1 MRFISFK
8 KNLVLSQCLISLIKL
23 HQRTLSMGCL
33 LFFVMFIEHIRVNSL
48 LKIKLNSNF
57 HGVIVPFS
65 DPIMYHC
72 KQHWAEC
79 IGLIS
84 EESISHQTWQCHH
97 FHVFL
102 HHWYWMKCLTKAPRI
117 LEPKTQT
124 LLWSTNPP
132 KFTSPSRTFP

>member
-1 MRFISFK
+1 MNIYGWAL
-8 KNLVLSQCLISLIKL
+8 NVQ
-23 HQRTLSMGCL
+23 
-33 LFFVMFIEHIRVNSL
+33 
-48 LKIKLNSNF
+48 LNSNF

-72 KQHWAEC
+72 KQHLAEC

-84 EESISHQTWQCHH
+84 EESISHQATWCHH

-102 HHWYWMKCLTKAPRI
+102 HHWYWMKSLTKAPRI

-132 KFTSPSRTFP
+132 KFTSPSRTFPWTQSHGSTCSVSVSGHLIIISDFLVSFQSVALYLQSSPS